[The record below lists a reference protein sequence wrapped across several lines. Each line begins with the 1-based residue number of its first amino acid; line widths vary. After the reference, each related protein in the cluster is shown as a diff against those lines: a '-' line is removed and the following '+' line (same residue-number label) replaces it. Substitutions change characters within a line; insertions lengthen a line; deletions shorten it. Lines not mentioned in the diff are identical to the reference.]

1 MQNDIVQNTVQH
13 WVRLSISCRK
23 RSENLC
29 LLGDSSDKQPT
40 MLCGS
45 REPGVR
51 WVSLNHA
58 FPPSGCSASDPPALC
73 HVRFS
78 PLPEH
83 SRRLPEPRT
92 CSPGWDPR
100 VGTQPSRVAAHL
112 LLSDVQ
118 LQLDMELPSTAAC
131 LFSNPSF
138 QAPVLNRAPVLQ
150 CATGTTLC
158 RSSVPLLSHS
168 FLSGRSRP
176 SASPG
181 HTPLSFEVLP
191 HIAAPLRCLSCLRP
205 QVLVL

>member
-1 MQNDIVQNTVQH
+1 MTQCRT
-13 WVRLSISCRK
+13 LSSTGWDCPSAAGNEAK
-23 RSENLC
+23 PLC

-45 REPGVR
+45 REPEVR

-58 FPPSGCSASDPPALC
+58 FLPSGRSAPDPPALC

-78 PLPEH
+78 PLPEP
-83 SRRLPEPRT
+83 SRWLPEPRT

-118 LQLDMELPSTAAC
+118 LQLDTELPSTAAC

-150 CATGTTLC
+150 CATDTTLC

-168 FLSGRSRP
+168 FLCLEGPDRLLLQSTSH
-176 SASPG
+176 S
-181 HTPLSFEVLP
+181 VLKSYL
-191 HIAAPLRCLSCLRP
+191 I
-205 QVLVL
+205 